1 MKLISKIEQRKNKA
15 DELNMTVIRVFMI
28 KMVNIGVIFADLKK
42 LARPAAKPASR
53 SVPASTL
60 NGKRPMPGHAVAAVG
75 AL

>member
-28 KMVNIGVIFADLKK
+28 KMVNIGIIFADLKK

-53 SVPASTL
+53 SVPRALLTPAL
-60 NGKRPMPGHAVAAVG
+60 NPGSLYRRGKRT
-75 AL
+75 